1 MYQEE
6 RMQLIMDHLAN
17 AGRISIEEICQQ
29 FDVSRDTARRD
40 LIKLEEQDLIVR
52 TRGGALLPSP
62 IQEFKNYKD
71 RLVTVSEEK
80 KKIGK
85 LAAAL
90 VRKGDRIILDSS
102 TTVQA
107 CAEFLH
113 AENCTVIT
121 NSINSADLLSEKES
135 VDIRLLGGILHKEH
149 RYVYGASVIETLSH
163 YYVEKAFIGVG
174 GVTTDGLSANDEE
187 GKVKRK
193 MMEQAEMVIVLAD
206 HSKFGR
212 NYFYRFADW
221 SLVDV
226 IITDQLP
233 STSMMDFFEQH
244 QVEVL
249 VPDSSEEQEEL
260 S

>member
-17 AGRISIEEICQQ
+17 SGRISIEEICSI
-29 FDVSRDTARRD
+29 FEVSRDTARRD
-40 LIKLEEQDLIVR
+40 LIKLEDQDLIVR

-71 RLVTVSEEK
+71 RLTTVSNEK
-80 KKIGK
+80 KAIGR

-107 CAEFLH
+107 CAEYLH
-113 AENCTVIT
+113 PQDCTVIT
-121 NSINSADLLSEKES
+121 NSINSADLLSDKDS
-135 VDIRLLGGILHKEH
+135 IQIRLLGGILHKEH
-149 RYVYGASVIETLSH
+149 RYVYGASVIDTLSNYH
-163 YYVEKAFIGVG
+163 VEKAFIGVG
-174 GVTTDGLSANDEE
+174 GVTTDGLSSDDEE
-187 GKVKRK
+187 GKVKFK
-193 MMEQAEMVIVLAD
+193 MMEQADTVIVLAD

-221 SLVDV
+221 SMVD
-226 IITDQLP
+226 IMITDRSPDKEML
-233 STSMMDFFEQH
+233 DFFKKN

-249 VPDSSEEQEEL
+249 IPDDDQEVTL
-260 S
+260 

>member
-6 RMQLIMDHLAN
+6 RMQLIMNHLAHSH
-17 AGRISIEEICQQ
+17 RISIEEIMNQ

-62 IQEFKNYKD
+62 IKEFKNYKD

-113 AENCTVIT
+113 AEQCTVVT
-121 NSINSADLLSEKES
+121 NSINSADSLSEKDA

-149 RYVYGASVIETLSH
+149 RYVYGASVIETLSN

-174 GVTTDGLSANDEE
+174 GLTMDGLSADDEE

-193 MMEQAEMVIVLAD
+193 MMEQAETVIVLAD

-212 NYFYRFADW
+212 NYFYKFADW
-221 SLVDV
+221 SMVDV
-226 IITDQLP
+226 IITDKLP
-233 STSMMDFFEQH
+233 SAPMMNFLEKQK
-244 QVEVL
+244 VEVL
-249 VPDSSEEQEEL
+249 IPDSNEDQED